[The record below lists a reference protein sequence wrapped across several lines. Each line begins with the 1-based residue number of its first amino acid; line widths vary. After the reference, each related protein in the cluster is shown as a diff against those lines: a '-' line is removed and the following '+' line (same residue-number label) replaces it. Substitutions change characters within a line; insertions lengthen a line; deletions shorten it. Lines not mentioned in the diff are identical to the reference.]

1 MSVMLSDALAFKRS
15 RSGSCRCWVC
25 FLPPKAPWV
34 KFTEDMRR
42 WLYLDLLGVIS
53 LLISAL
59 VINAPPGKNFEELT
73 PIKSALDSY
82 MLPILFLY
90 EIKFFFEV
98 GCRFLFKV
106 GSILSPLNKANILS
120 YLPDKDRLE
129 VMWDFLSFGRSTDS
143 FLVLAEAARVFAA

>member
-1 MSVMLSDALAFKRS
+1 
-15 RSGSCRCWVC
+15 
-25 FLPPKAPWV
+25 
-34 KFTEDMRR
+34 
-42 WLYLDLLGVIS
+42 
-53 LLISAL
+53 
-59 VINAPPGKNFEELT
+59 
-73 PIKSALDSY
+73 

-90 EIKFFFEV
+90 EIKFFFED